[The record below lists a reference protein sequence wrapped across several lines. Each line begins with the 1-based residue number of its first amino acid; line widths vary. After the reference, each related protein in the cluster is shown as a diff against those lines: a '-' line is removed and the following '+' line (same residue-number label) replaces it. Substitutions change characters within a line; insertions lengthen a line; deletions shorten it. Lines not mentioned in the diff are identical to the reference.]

1 MMCPN
6 CNRKSLRK
14 ISHIF
19 IANNEILF
27 YSMCICGF
35 YWFVYDNKLFDN
47 YYKKGVDVKFQNKN
61 YVN

>member
-1 MMCPN
+1 MVCLN

-47 YYKKGVDVKFQNKN
+47 YYKNGVDLKR
-61 YVN
+61 